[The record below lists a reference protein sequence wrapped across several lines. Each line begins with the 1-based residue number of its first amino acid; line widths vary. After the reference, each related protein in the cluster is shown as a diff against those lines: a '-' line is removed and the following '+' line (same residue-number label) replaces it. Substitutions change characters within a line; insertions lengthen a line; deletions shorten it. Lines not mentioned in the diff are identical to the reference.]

1 MRSELRAAAPGS
13 LTCESPGR
21 YWLLA
26 LDTDRS
32 DANRLAE
39 RLTRAVAS
47 SVHHRQ
53 APLEIVLGSA
63 ICPDDGLQ
71 APMLAAHADVGLYA
85 ARSGV
90 RAMSRPAG
98 S

>member
-1 MRSELRAAAPGS
+1 
-13 LTCESPGR
+13 
-21 YWLLA
+21 
-26 LDTDRS
+26 
-32 DANRLAE
+32 
-39 RLTRAVAS
+39 
-47 SVHHRQ
+47 
-53 APLEIVLGSA
+53 LEIVLGSA

-85 ARSGV
+85 ARSSA